1 MNKSDLDLITKMLI
15 EAVKK
20 KDERKILEVL
30 DYMSIKLS
38 AAIFPVSDLIAP
50 LMVVLLEEYQNAIEQ
65 RMDDDGKLLAEWLKR
80 TTKKTVISDR
90 PPIEM
95 EDAQGLTQGQRR
107 RPRTK
112 ARSSAASSCG
122 RPLPPE
128 NTRR

>member
-15 EAVKK
+15 EAVEK
-20 KDERKILEVL
+20 KDERKILKVL

-80 TTKKTVISDR
+80 TTKKTVISDS

-95 EDAQGLTQGQRR
+95 EDAQ
-107 RPRTK
+107 
-112 ARSSAASSCG
+112 
-122 RPLPPE
+122 
-128 NTRR
+128 

>member
-65 RMDDDGKLLAEWLKR
+65 RMDDDGKLLAEWLER
-80 TTKKTVISDR
+80 TTIKTVISDR

-95 EDAQGLTQGQRR
+95 EDAQ
-107 RPRTK
+107 
-112 ARSSAASSCG
+112 
-122 RPLPPE
+122 
-128 NTRR
+128 

>member
-20 KDERKILEVL
+20 KDERKILKVL

-65 RMDDDGKLLAEWLKR
+65 RMDDDGKLIAEWLKR
-80 TTKKTVISDR
+80 KTKKTVISDR

-95 EDAQGLTQGQRR
+95 EDAQ
-107 RPRTK
+107 
-112 ARSSAASSCG
+112 
-122 RPLPPE
+122 
-128 NTRR
+128 

>member
-1 MNKSDLDLITKMLI
+1 MNKSDLNLITKMLV

-20 KDERKILEVL
+20 KDERKILKVL

-65 RMDDDGKLLAEWLKR
+65 RMDDDGKLIAEWLKR
-80 TTKKTVISDR
+80 KTKKTVISDR

-95 EDAQGLTQGQRR
+95 EDAQ
-107 RPRTK
+107 
-112 ARSSAASSCG
+112 
-122 RPLPPE
+122 
-128 NTRR
+128 

>member
-15 EAVKK
+15 EAVED
-20 KDERKILEVL
+20 KDEGKILKVL

-38 AAIFPVSDLIAP
+38 TAIFPVSDLIAP

-95 EDAQGLTQGQRR
+95 EDAQ
-107 RPRTK
+107 
-112 ARSSAASSCG
+112 
-122 RPLPPE
+122 
-128 NTRR
+128 

>member
-80 TTKKTVISDR
+80 TTIKTVISDR

-95 EDAQGLTQGQRR
+95 EDAQ
-107 RPRTK
+107 
-112 ARSSAASSCG
+112 
-122 RPLPPE
+122 
-128 NTRR
+128 

>member
-20 KDERKILEVL
+20 KDERKILKVL

-90 PPIEM
+90 APIEM
-95 EDAQGLTQGQRR
+95 EDAQ
-107 RPRTK
+107 
-112 ARSSAASSCG
+112 
-122 RPLPPE
+122 
-128 NTRR
+128 

>member
-50 LMVVLLEEYQNAIEQ
+50 LMMVLLEEYKDAIEQ
-65 RMDDDGKLLAEWLKR
+65 RMDEDGKLLAEWLKR
-80 TTKKTVISDR
+80 TTKKTVISNR

-95 EDAQGLTQGQRR
+95 EDAQ
-107 RPRTK
+107 
-112 ARSSAASSCG
+112 
-122 RPLPPE
+122 
-128 NTRR
+128 

>member
-80 TTKKTVISDR
+80 TTKKNCN
-90 PPIEM
+90 
-95 EDAQGLTQGQRR
+95 Q
-107 RPRTK
+107 
-112 ARSSAASSCG
+112 
-122 RPLPPE
+122 
-128 NTRR
+128 

>member
-15 EAVKK
+15 EAVEK
-20 KDERKILEVL
+20 KDERKILKVL

-80 TTKKTVISDR
+80 KTKKTVISDR

-95 EDAQGLTQGQRR
+95 EDAQ
-107 RPRTK
+107 
-112 ARSSAASSCG
+112 
-122 RPLPPE
+122 
-128 NTRR
+128 

>member
-1 MNKSDLDLITKMLI
+1 MNKSDLNLITKMLV
-15 EAVKK
+15 EAVEK
-20 KDERKILEVL
+20 KDEGKILKVL

-65 RMDDDGKLLAEWLKR
+65 RMDDDGKLLAKWLKR

-95 EDAQGLTQGQRR
+95 EDAQ
-107 RPRTK
+107 
-112 ARSSAASSCG
+112 
-122 RPLPPE
+122 
-128 NTRR
+128 

>member
-20 KDERKILEVL
+20 KDERKILKVL

-65 RMDDDGKLLAEWLKR
+65 RMDDDGKRLIFDLLIKLIILLAS
-80 TTKKTVISDR
+80 I
-90 PPIEM
+90 
-95 EDAQGLTQGQRR
+95 
-107 RPRTK
+107 
-112 ARSSAASSCG
+112 
-122 RPLPPE
+122 
-128 NTRR
+128 

>member
-20 KDERKILEVL
+20 KDERKILKVL

-80 TTKKTVISDR
+80 TTKKTVISDG

-95 EDAQGLTQGQRR
+95 EDAQ
-107 RPRTK
+107 
-112 ARSSAASSCG
+112 
-122 RPLPPE
+122 
-128 NTRR
+128 

>member
-20 KDERKILEVL
+20 KDERKILKVL

-80 TTKKTVISDR
+80 KTKKTVISDR

-95 EDAQGLTQGQRR
+95 EDAQ
-107 RPRTK
+107 
-112 ARSSAASSCG
+112 
-122 RPLPPE
+122 
-128 NTRR
+128 

>member
-15 EAVKK
+15 EAIEAVEK
-20 KDERKILEVL
+20 KDERKILNVL

-80 TTKKTVISDR
+80 TTEKTVISDR

-95 EDAQGLTQGQRR
+95 EDAQ
-107 RPRTK
+107 
-112 ARSSAASSCG
+112 
-122 RPLPPE
+122 
-128 NTRR
+128 